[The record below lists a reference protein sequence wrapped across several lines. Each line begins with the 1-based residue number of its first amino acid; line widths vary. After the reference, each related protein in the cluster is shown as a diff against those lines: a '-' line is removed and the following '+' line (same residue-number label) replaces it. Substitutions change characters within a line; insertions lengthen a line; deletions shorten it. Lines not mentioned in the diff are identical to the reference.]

1 VTLPVCEPSRTRR
14 GPASAAAA
22 AAALNVV
29 RLKNA
34 GVKLPA
40 KQSQNSLLVLKDG
53 QVMEQT
59 ELL

>member
-1 VTLPVCEPSRTRR
+1 MTLPVCEPSRTRR
-14 GPASAAAA
+14 GPASAAA

-59 ELL
+59 EML